1 MLQQR
6 LLREEL
12 AFAEC
17 YRIAESS
24 YEMRLVA
31 DSQPHLSRVSIP
43 SSDDKVRQFASF
55 DVF

>member
-1 MLQQR
+1 MLTDSQERPYAANPTPMLQQR

-12 AFAEC
+12 VFAEC

-31 DSQPHLSRVSIP
+31 DSQPHLSRV
-43 SSDDKVRQFASF
+43 F
-55 DVF
+55 